1 MTNDFYGFYKDENG
15 YVVTKNGDDF
25 LHTSTQISA
34 ADIVDRLMADN
45 ANNEEENNAHNG
57 CDCRYRRRN
66 KHETN

>member
-34 ADIVDRLMADN
+34 ADIVDRLMADAVSVCDVN
-45 ANNEEENNAHNG
+45 KCEECQRYGDDCDGRNE
-57 CDCRYRRRN
+57 
-66 KHETN
+66 

>member
-34 ADIVDRLMADN
+34 ADIVERLMDDAVSY
-45 ANNEEENNAHNG
+45 
-57 CDCRYRRRN
+57 CDVNKCEDCPRYGDDCDGRG
-66 KHETN
+66 E

>member
-34 ADIVDRLMADN
+34 ADIVERLMADN
-45 ANNEEENNAHNG
+45 ANNEEENNANNG
-57 CDCRYRRRN
+57 
-66 KHETN
+66 T

>member
-34 ADIVDRLMADN
+34 ADIVERLMAD
-45 ANNEEENNAHNG
+45 ARDD
-57 CDCRYRRRN
+57 CDRRGE
-66 KHETN
+66 KQ